1 MSGKTISIKN
11 RQKLLKTLKR
21 NMYLAIKE
29 KIAIFTNYSKVLNN
43 GPLSLV
49 YFLGNFVQKMGNIL
63 R

>member
-1 MSGKTISIKN
+1 
-11 RQKLLKTLKR
+11 
-21 NMYLAIKE
+21 MYLAIKE